1 MSAPHVGAALTPAWR
16 EYTIGI
22 SGNEGGPMAHRIQIT
37 ITVLAFLCVGASLA
51 AAQGLGVAAKPA
63 PKPAPGATTAGPAL
77 RSADGQPDLQGYWT
91 NTTVTPLER
100 PKELADKAFFTP
112 EEAAEYA
119 KRELARPE
127 ETGPGTYNDVHYN
140 LSQFGLEKKQ
150 SKVAANIRTSL
161 IVDPPDGR
169 IPPMTPE
176 ARKRAADRAARNKG
190 HEFDGPENRGLAE
203 RCILW
208 GNEGPPMMPVGYN
221 SNLQIVQGPGYV
233 AILQEMIHDARIIPI
248 EGPTDGPTGAR
259 PHLPPTVRQWMGD
272 SRGHWEGD
280 TLVVD
285 TTNFTGQT
293 AFRGSSANLHVVERF
308 RRADADTILYQ
319 FTVDDP
325 ATWTNSW
332 SAEIPM
338 TKIQGP
344 LFVYACH
351 EGNYGMA
358 NNLSGAR
365 AEEKKVE
372 KQEGA
377 K

>member
-1 MSAPHVGAALTPAWR
+1 MVHRMHIVMTALAVLGAGAPGLV
-16 EYTIGI
+16 
-22 SGNEGGPMAHRIQIT
+22 
-37 ITVLAFLCVGASLA
+37 
-51 AAQGLGVAAKPA
+51 AQGLSVNAKPA
-63 PKPAPGATTAGPAL
+63 PAAAATAGPSL
-77 RSADGQPDLQGYWT
+77 RTADGQPDLQGYWT

-100 PKELADKAFFTP
+100 PKDLANKEFFTP

-119 KRELARPE
+119 KRQLATPE
-127 ETGPGTYNDVHYN
+127 ATGPGTYADVHYN
-140 LSQFGLEKKQ
+140 MAQFGLERSQ

-169 IPPMTPE
+169 IPAMTPE
-176 ARKRAADRAARNKG
+176 ARQRNADRAAKAKG
-190 HEFDGPENRGLAE
+190 HEFDGPETRSLGE
-203 RCILW
+203 QCILW
-208 GNEGPPMMPVGYN
+208 PNEGPPMMPAGYN

-233 AILQEMIHDARIIPI
+233 AIMQEMIHDVRIV
-248 EGPTDGPTGAR
+248 PTDGS
-259 PHLPPTVRQWMGD
+259 PHLPSNVRQWMGD

-285 TTNFTGQT
+285 TTNFTDKT
-293 AFRGSSANLHVVERF
+293 AFRGSSENLHVVERF
-308 RRADADTILYQ
+308 HRVDPDTVLYQ

-325 ATWTNSW
+325 STWTHSW

-338 TKIQGP
+338 TKIKGP
-344 LFVYACH
+344 IFEYACH

-365 AEEKKVE
+365 AEEKQKA
-372 KQEGA
+372 QA

>member
-1 MSAPHVGAALTPAWR
+1 
-16 EYTIGI
+16 
-22 SGNEGGPMAHRIQIT
+22 MAHRLQIT
-37 ITVLAFLCVGASLA
+37 LSALAFLGAGATLASAQSLA
-51 AAQGLGVAAKPA
+51 LAAKPA
-63 PKPAPGATTAGPAL
+63 TTSSTAAPSL
-77 RSADGQPDLQGYWT
+77 RTADGQPDLEGYWT

-119 KRELARPE
+119 KRQLATPE
-127 ETGPGTYNDVHYN
+127 PTGPGTYADVHYN
-140 LSQFGLEKKQ
+140 MAQFGLERSQ

-161 IVDPPDGR
+161 ITDPPDGH

-176 ARKRAADRAARNKG
+176 ARQRNADRAAKNKG

-203 RCILW
+203 RCIMW

-233 AILQEMIHDARIIPI
+233 AITQEMIHDVRMI
-248 EGPTDGPTGAR
+248 PTDGS
-259 PHLPPTVRQWMGD
+259 PHLPANVREWMGD

-285 TTNFTGQT
+285 TTNFTDKT

-308 RRADADTILYQ
+308 RRVNADTVLYQ

-325 ATWTNSW
+325 STWTHAW

-344 LFVYACH
+344 IFEYACH
-351 EGNYGMA
+351 EGNYGMR

-365 AEEKKVE
+365 ADEKKQQSG
-372 KQEGA
+372 K
-377 K
+377 

>member
-1 MSAPHVGAALTPAWR
+1 
-16 EYTIGI
+16 
-22 SGNEGGPMAHRIQIT
+22 MAKRVRIT
-37 ITVLAFLCVGASLA
+37 ITVLALLGAGASIG
-51 AAQGLGVAAKPA
+51 AAQGLSALA
-63 PKPAPGATTAGPAL
+63 KPAPGAATAGPA
-77 RSADGQPDLQGYWT
+77 AHTPDGQPDLGGFWSSA
-91 NTTVTPLER
+91 TVTPLER

-112 EEAAEYA
+112 QEAAEYA
-119 KRELARPE
+119 KHQLAVPE
-127 ETGPGTYNDVHYN
+127 ETGPGTYADVHYN
-140 LSQFGLEKKQ
+140 MAQFGLEKSQ

-161 IVDPPDGR
+161 ISDPPDGR

-176 ARKRAADRAARNKG
+176 ARKRASDRAAVNKG
-190 HEFDGPENRGLAE
+190 HEFDGPENRTLGE
-203 RCILW
+203 QCILW
-208 GNEGPPMMPVGYN
+208 PNEGPPMMPAGYN
-221 SNLQIVQGPGYV
+221 SNLEIVQGPGYV
-233 AILQEMIHDARIIPI
+233 AVMQEMIHDVRIIP
-248 EGPTDGPTGAR
+248 TDGS
-259 PHLPPTVRQWMGD
+259 PHLPSTIRQWMGD

-285 TTNFTGQT
+285 TTNFTDRT

-308 RRADADTILYQ
+308 RRVDANTVLYQ

-325 ATWTNSW
+325 STWTHSW

-344 LFVYACH
+344 LFEYACH

-365 AEEKKVE
+365 AEEKQLAG
-372 KQEGA
+372 KQPGA

>member
-1 MSAPHVGAALTPAWR
+1 
-16 EYTIGI
+16 
-22 SGNEGGPMAHRIQIT
+22 MAHRLRIT
-37 ITVLAFLCVGASLA
+37 LGALTCLCAGASLA
-51 AAQGLGVAAKPA
+51 PAQGLAVAAKAAAKPA
-63 PKPAPGATTAGPAL
+63 PATATAAPLL
-77 RSADGQPDLQGYWT
+77 RTADGQPDLQGYWT
-91 NTTVTPLER
+91 NTTVIPLER

-119 KRELARPE
+119 KRQLATPE
-127 ETGPGTYNDVHYN
+127 ATGPGTYADVHYN
-140 LSQFGLEKKQ
+140 MAQFGLEKSQ
-150 SKVAANIRTSL
+150 TKVAANIRTSL
-161 IVDPPDGR
+161 IVDPSDGR
-169 IPPMTPE
+169 IPSVTPE
-176 ARKRAADRAARNKG
+176 ARQRNADRAAKNKG
-190 HEFDGPENRGLAE
+190 HEFDSAENRSLGE

-208 GNEGPPMMPVGYN
+208 PNEGPPMMPVGYN

-233 AILQEMIHDARIIPI
+233 AILQEMIHDVRVI
-248 EGPTDGPTGAR
+248 PTDGS
-259 PHLPPTVRQWMGD
+259 PHLPSSVRQWMGD

-293 AFRGSSANLHVVERF
+293 AFRGSSENLHVIERF
-308 RRADADTILYQ
+308 RRVDADTVLYQ

-325 ATWTNSW
+325 STWTHSW

-344 LFVYACH
+344 IFEYACH

-365 AEEKKVE
+365 AEEKKAE
-372 KQEGA
+372 KQQGP

>member
-1 MSAPHVGAALTPAWR
+1 
-16 EYTIGI
+16 
-22 SGNEGGPMAHRIQIT
+22 MAHRLQIT
-37 ITVLAFLCVGASLA
+37 LTVLTFMCAGASLA
-51 AAQGLGVAAKPA
+51 AAQGLTVAAKPA
-63 PKPAPGATTAGPAL
+63 AKPAPATTAAAPSV
-77 RSADGQPDLQGYWT
+77 RTADGHPDLQGYWT

-100 PKELADKAFFTP
+100 PKELADKAYFTP

-119 KRELARPE
+119 KRQLADPGP
-127 ETGPGTYNDVHYN
+127 TGPGTYADVHYN
-140 LSQFGLEKKQ
+140 MAQFGLERSQ
-150 SKVAANIRTSL
+150 SKVAANVRTSL

-169 IPPMTPE
+169 IPATTPE
-176 ARKRAADRAARNKG
+176 ARARNAERAAQNKG
-190 HEFDGPENRGLAE
+190 HEFDGPENRSLGE

-208 GNEGPPMMPVGYN
+208 PNEGPPMMPVGYN

-233 AILQEMIHDARIIPI
+233 AVTQEMIHDVRMI
-248 EGPTDGPTGAR
+248 PTDGS
-259 PHLPPTVRQWMGD
+259 PHLPSTVRQWMGD
-272 SRGHWEGD
+272 SRGHWEGE

-285 TTNFTGQT
+285 TTNFTNKT
-293 AFRGSSANLHVVERF
+293 AFRGSSENLHVVERF
-308 RRADADTILYQ
+308 QRVDADTILYQ

-325 ATWTNSW
+325 STWAHSW

-344 LFVYACH
+344 IFEYACH

-365 AEEKKVE
+365 AEEKKAPM
-372 KQEGA
+372 KQQDA